1 MMYRLG
7 FMLTPYTFGAWVV
20 SAGGSDRVTHVV
32 VTDGRKEWRVDCD
45 VLCTGYG
52 LVPNVELA
60 RLVGCVVANGVVRVD
75 DRQETSVRNVFAAG
89 EVTGIGGVALAL
101 VEGEI
106 AGAAAAGA
114 SHIDTALMRRRA
126 ALREMALRMERTFA
140 LRGELRQIP
149 RDDTIACR
157 CEDVRIAS
165 LGQLGDA
172 RQAKL
177 YTRAGM
183 GACQGRVCGPAL
195 EFLYGWEPGTV
206 RSPVEPVRLATL
218 AVVAS
223 AVASASPSS
232 ASADASLG
240 S

>member
-7 FMLTPYTFGAWVV
+7 FMLTPYVFGSWVV
-20 SAGGSDRVTHVV
+20 SAGGSDRLTHVV
-32 VTDGRKEWRVDCD
+32 VTDGRKEWRVECD

-52 LVPNVELA
+52 LVPNVEVA
-60 RLVGCVVANGVVRVD
+60 RLMGCALVNGAVRVD
-75 DRQETSVRNVFAAG
+75 DRQETSVRHVYAAG

-114 SHIDTALMRRRA
+114 SRIDTALLRRRA
-126 ALREMALRMERTFA
+126 ALREMALRMDRTFA
-140 LRGELRQIP
+140 LRSELHQIP
-149 RDDTIACR
+149 RNDTIVCR
-157 CEDVRIAS
+157 CEDVRLAS
-165 LGQLGDA
+165 LSALGDA

-206 RSPVEPVRLATL
+206 RSPLEPVRLSTL
-218 AVVAS
+218 AVMAS

-232 ASADASLG
+232 APADASLG